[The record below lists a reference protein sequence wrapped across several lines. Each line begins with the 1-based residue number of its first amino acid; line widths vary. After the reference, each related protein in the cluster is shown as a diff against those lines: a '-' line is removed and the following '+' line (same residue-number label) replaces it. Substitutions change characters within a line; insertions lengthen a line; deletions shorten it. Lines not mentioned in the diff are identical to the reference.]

1 MPSRT
6 DIVADVLRSPVLHR
20 PVLAHEMR
28 EHLVQGIDPRSA
40 QTRWT
45 ATVPQLAEAIDTAL
59 READRE
65 EKDIPADTNARHTG
79 TTFTARADAS
89 TGHALILE
97 AAGPDFIGTCQCGR
111 RIGRTPQN
119 KPVDALVGL
128 WERHTSSTSQDEA
141 WADAVASLPFPPA
154 RPPHEGPHSCVAI
167 PG

>member
-6 DIVADVLRSPVLHR
+6 DTIADVLRRPVLQR

-28 EHLVQGIDPRSA
+28 EHLVQGLDPRST

-65 EKDIPADTNARHTG
+65 EKDIPAGSTTARHKG
-79 TTFTARADAS
+79 TAFTARTEAHAR
-89 TGHALILE
+89 HALILE
-97 AAGPDFIGTCQCGR
+97 RAGPDFIGTCQCGR
-111 RIGRTPQN
+111 RIGRTPQS

-128 WERHTSSTSQDEA
+128 WERHTSIELT
-141 WADAVASLPFPPA
+141 ASPIGA
-154 RPPHEGPHSCVAI
+154 S
-167 PG
+167 

>member
-6 DIVADVLRSPVLHR
+6 DIVAGVLRSPVLQR

-28 EHLVQGIDPRSA
+28 EHLVQGIDPRSTL
-40 QTRWT
+40 TRWT

-65 EKDIPADTNARHTG
+65 EKDIPADSTTARHQG
-79 TTFTARADAS
+79 TTSTARADAT
-89 TGHALILE
+89 TGHALILQ

-111 RIGRTPQN
+111 PIGRTPQN

-128 WERHTSSTSQDEA
+128 WERHTTSTSSDNEA
-141 WADAVASLPFPPA
+141 WAGAVASLPHP
-154 RPPHEGPHSCVAI
+154 I
-167 PG
+167 PNGAS